1 VFSSSSLLTEI
12 MQRPLDPGYAA
23 AARRREQ
30 ERVAAGGLVEGA
42 PGGGPELV
50 EDGDARGGQDGA
62 PPTAAT
68 RRALLR
74 RGPVMVV
81 IVGVVLGLVGGAG
94 VAQLRSGPLQ
104 AEDRAVLEAE
114 VERRTAL
121 ADDLAESNAALREV
135 IAAEQEAAIGEGA
148 ASLLA
153 ATDRLAVVAGAER
166 VRGPGVVVV
175 LDDAREDAVGGDQA
189 VADDGRVRDTDV
201 QTIVNGLWASGAE
214 GIAVNGQRLTALST
228 IRHAGDAI
236 VVDLRQLARPYTIA
250 AIGDPDLLLAET
262 RTGSA
267 GRYAAVLRDNYGI
280 SVQVEEVGDVE
291 LPAASRLTLRHA
303 QGVTGEVDVPDDPQD
318 PGEDGQT

>member
-30 ERVAAGGLVEGA
+30 ERVAGGLVEGA